1 LGVIAGVGVTKVKA
15 LIEIVRD
22 EADDCLPKAARLAL
36 TEIADQIER

>member
-22 EADDCLPKAARLAL
+22 EADDCLPKAARLA
-36 TEIADQIER
+36 